1 MIARVVLAVI
11 GAAVAF
17 LGVHLVLAVAA
28 AVILVALA
36 ALGLS
41 IATVVCDCG
50 WRVQPCRRRF
60 AW

>member
-1 MIARVVLAVI
+1 
-11 GAAVAF
+11 VAF